1 MTQFSFEGIG
11 THWKIDISKELSSKE
26 EALLLDKI
34 KQRIEVFDKHYS
46 RFRSDSLVTKMSKSE
61 EEYTLPP
68 DADKMISTYKR
79 VYEITSGLVT
89 PLIGQVLVD
98 AGYDAEYSLV
108 PKKPVTPKKWEEVME
123 WQSPVLKMKRP
134 EILDFGAGGKGY
146 LVDIV
151 SELLEKENI
160 LDYCVDAGG
169 DIRQRSSKGESLLVG
184 LEHPQDLESVVGQVS
199 ILNKS
204 LCGSAG
210 NRRQWDD
217 YNHVIN
223 PETLKSPKHILA
235 IWTMAQDT
243 LTADILTTALSFVS
257 PEVLQKH
264 FAFEYFIL
272 NSDLTYLKSSGFKA
286 ELFT

>member
-11 THWKIDISKELSSKE
+11 TLWKIDIGKEHSSKE

-34 KQRIEVFDKHYS
+34 KQRIELFDKYYS

-61 EEYTLPP
+61 GEYTLPP
-68 DADKMISTYKR
+68 DADKMISTYKK
-79 VYEITSGLVT
+79 VYDITSGLVT

-108 PKKPVTPKKWEEVME
+108 PKTLVPPKKWDEVME
-123 WQSPVLKMKRP
+123 WHNPVLKMKHS

-151 SELLEKENI
+151 SELLESENI
-160 LDYCVDAGG
+160 FDYCVDAGG

-210 NRRQWDD
+210 NRRQWAD

-235 IWTMAQDT
+235 IWTMAEDT

-257 PEVLQKH
+257 PEILQKH
-264 FAFEYFIL
+264 FTFEYFIL
-272 NSDLTYLKSSGFKA
+272 NSDLTYLKSSGFNA